1 MSIAIVSRFEML
13 FTGPAPL
20 PDVHG
25 AAGGSRSR
33 QVHAAAPGDPT
44 QEGAHCPNDDEQAAV
59 VKVYSKHA
67 HEDSSLE
74 RSLLSRFLQSAGAP
88 ARSSISIIRTRFL
101 NGAVFARYIA
111 QGGAPSQ
118 LSAEEIRVGYVT
130 VLNAFTD
137 EARRLHLLPEISP
150 GGGATPT
157 APVTPPAVVESE
169 RGDLS
174 DSSLDVPESQD
185 APQVPSTRM
194 KSLAS

>member
-1 MSIAIVSRFEML
+1 M
-13 FTGPAPL
+13 
-20 PDVHG
+20 
-25 AAGGSRSR
+25 
-33 QVHAAAPGDPT
+33 
-44 QEGAHCPNDDEQAAV
+44 
-59 VKVYSKHA
+59 KVYSKHA

-130 VLNAFTD
+130 VLSAFTD

-194 KSLAS
+194 KSLASLSAAAHRVRQRSKRRGPAFLSGWPRWRLTHSTTPATFAL